1 MQFTLATDYGLR
13 MLMYLA
19 TVEDRE
25 PVPVARVAESFAISS
40 EHLMKVA
47 QRLSGLGWIEL
58 VRGRHGG
65 ARLAID
71 PAAITVR
78 DILIALEPFELVE
91 CFGHGG
97 GCALTPACRLSAA
110 LHDAKRAF
118 LESLRQHTLAE
129 LVDRPK
135 YQPLLSIRIGP

>member
-1 MQFTLATDYGLR
+1 MHFTLATDYGLR

-19 TVEDRE
+19 TVERRE
-25 PVPVARVAESFAISS
+25 PVPVARVAEAFSISS

-58 VRGRHGG
+58 VRGRTGG

-71 PAAITVR
+71 PASLTVR
-78 DILIALEPFELVE
+78 DILVALEPFELVE
-91 CFGHGG
+91 CFGDGG
-97 GCALTPACRLSAA
+97 GCALTPACKLSAA
-110 LHDAKRAF
+110 LADAQRAF
-118 LESLRQHTLAE
+118 LETLRSRTLAE

-135 YQPLLSIRIGP
+135 YQPLLSIRVGP